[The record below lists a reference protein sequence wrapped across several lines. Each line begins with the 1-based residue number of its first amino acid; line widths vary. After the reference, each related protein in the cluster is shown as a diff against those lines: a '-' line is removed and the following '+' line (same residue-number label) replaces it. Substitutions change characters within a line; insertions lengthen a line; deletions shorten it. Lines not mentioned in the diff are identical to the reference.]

1 SRLRK
6 ALGLKPTTI
15 QDRETAIESAFA
27 QVEARLGDGRRFLM
41 GGQLTAADIALAAF
55 SAPILLPPE
64 YGASL
69 AINELPQAMRAAIER
84 WRARHAGQ
92 FILRLN
98 KEQRPRPA
106 PDLVAE
112 GKHAS
117 GRTFKDKLA
126 NFVIRPGV
134 LRPIFTLL
142 RHLSPICILG
152 KNAIVSRFDDV

>member
-1 SRLRK
+1 VAVCAWTYAYMLPQRSAMIRMWSKRAPLWEQLATTVFYRMIASRLRK

-41 GGQLTAADIALAAF
+41 GDQLTAADIALAAF

-69 AINELPQAMRAAIER
+69 AINELPPVMRAAIER

-92 FILRLN
+92 FILRLY

-112 GKHAS
+112 G
-117 GRTFKDKLA
+117 
-126 NFVIRPGV
+126 
-134 LRPIFTLL
+134 
-142 RHLSPICILG
+142 
-152 KNAIVSRFDDV
+152 